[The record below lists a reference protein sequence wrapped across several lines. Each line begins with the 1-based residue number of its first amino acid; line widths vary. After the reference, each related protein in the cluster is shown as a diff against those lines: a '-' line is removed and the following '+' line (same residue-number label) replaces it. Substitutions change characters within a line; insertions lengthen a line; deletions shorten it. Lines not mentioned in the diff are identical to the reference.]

1 MNGSSDSDIASVL
14 TLAQNATLSTGV
26 IVAQGAGK
34 AYQSVAQSMAI
45 AVQDATD
52 GLRNTTTMATTAM
65 GVALAQFLTTKD
77 ADYLKAIEPAQGM
90 ITQAAATLATVGGTA
105 TTLLKEFPSGSS

>member
-1 MNGSSDSDIASVL
+1 MNGSISTISDALTSAQATVL
-14 TLAQNATLSTGV
+14 SSNM

-65 GVALAQFLTTKD
+65 GVALAQFLATKD
-77 ADYLKAIEPAQGM
+77 EEYLKAIAPAQGM
-90 ITQAAATLATVGGTA
+90 ITASTTTLTTVGTTA
-105 TTLLKEFPSGSS
+105 TTILKAFPSGPA

>member
-1 MNGSSDSDIASVL
+1 MNGSTPAPSTAIV
-14 TLAQNATLSTGV
+14 TAQSANLGPDM

-34 AYQSVAQSMAI
+34 SYQSVAQSMAI

-65 GVALAQFLTTKD
+65 GVALAQFLATKND
-77 ADYLKAIEPAQGM
+77 EYLKAIAPAQGM
-90 ITQAAATLATVGGTA
+90 ITAATTNLTTVGSA
-105 TTLLKEFPSGSS
+105 TTAILRAFPAGSS

>member
-1 MNGSSDSDIASVL
+1 MSASDLSAA
-14 TLAQNATLSTGV
+14 LATAQQSTLSSNA

-65 GVALAQFLTTKD
+65 GVALAQFLATKN
-77 ADYLKAIEPAQGM
+77 ADYLQAIPPAQGM
-90 ITQAAATLATVGGTA
+90 IASAAASLATVGSTA
-105 TTLLKEFPSGSS
+105 TTILKSFPSGNS